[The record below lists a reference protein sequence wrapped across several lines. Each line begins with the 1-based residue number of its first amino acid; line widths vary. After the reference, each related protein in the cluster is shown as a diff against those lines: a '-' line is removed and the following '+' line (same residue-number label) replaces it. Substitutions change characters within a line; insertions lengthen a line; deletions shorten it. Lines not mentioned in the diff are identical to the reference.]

1 MQLIIIMYVIM
12 VYDVGVERVNKVL
25 KVGRVYLTWIQNSVL
40 EGEIS
45 DADLIKLEKKI
56 SDIIDNEKDSVLI
69 FTLNTRYNEKIVIG
83 KNKNEPDI
91 FI

>member
-1 MQLIIIMYVIM
+1 MYVIM
-12 VYDVGVERVNKVL
+12 VYDVGVERVSKVL

-45 DADLIKLEKKI
+45 EADLIKLKKQI

-69 FTLNTRYNEKIVIG
+69 FTLNTKYNEKIVIG
-83 KNKNEPDI
+83 KNKNEPDM
-91 FI
+91 FV

>member
-1 MQLIIIMYVIM
+1 M

-45 DADLIKLEKKI
+45 EADLIKLEKKI
-56 SDIIDNEKDSVLI
+56 SDIIDSEKDSVLI
-69 FTLNTRYNEKIVIG
+69 FILDTRYNEKIVIG

>member
-1 MQLIIIMYVIM
+1 M

-45 DADLIKLEKKI
+45 EADLIKLEKKI
-56 SDIIDNEKDSVLI
+56 SDIIDSEKDSVLI
-69 FTLNTRYNEKIVIG
+69 FILNTRYNEKIVIG